1 MEQAP
6 PPASPGAAP
15 GGEPPRPTGPS
26 PSEGQQAAAAN
37 APPSWPPWFAF
48 VGFIAALTGT
58 LVAVG
63 VIAVVA
69 GIESGDDTP
78 TLTIVATLVQGIF
91 FVGTALV
98 LARSITAPRPWH
110 FGFRRAPLWGT
121 IGWATLGMLSFYL
134 VTAIYAVLVDP
145 SAEQEVTE
153 SLGADDGTFGLIAAG
168 VMVIVVAPVVEE
180 MFFRGF
186 FYRALRTRYPV
197 VIAALID
204 GLVFG
209 IIHFDFE
216 GADGLL
222 ILPPLAL
229 LGLIFCLVYERTG
242 TLYAVIGLHA
252 LNNTVAFSAQ
262 ADDGW
267 RVAVVAGPLMLIA
280 CAVVPR
286 LLPDGPAPLPPAP
299 RAVGPDPRLSSP
311 VQ

>member
-6 PPASPGAAP
+6 PPASPGP
-15 GGEPPRPTGPS
+15 
-26 PSEGQQAAAAN
+26 
-37 APPSWPPWFAF
+37 PPSWPPWFAF
-48 VGFIAALTGT
+48 VGFLAALTGT

-110 FGFRRAPLWGT
+110 FGFRRAPLWRT
-121 IGWATLGMLSFYL
+121 VGWAALGMVSFYL
-134 VTAIYAVLVDP
+134 LAAAYSVAVDP
-145 SAEQEVTE
+145 NVEQEVTE

-168 VMVIVVAPVVEE
+168 VMVIAVAPVVEE

-186 FYRALRTRYPV
+186 FYRALRTRYPLL
-197 VIAALID
+197 IAALID

-242 TLYAVIGLHA
+242 TIYSVIGLHA

-267 RVAVVAGPLMLIA
+267 RVAVVVGPLMLVA
-280 CAVVPR
+280 CALVPR
-286 LLPDGPAPLPPAP
+286 LLPDGPAPLPPVP
-299 RAVGPDPRLSSP
+299 RGVGPEPRLSSS
-311 VQ
+311 VE